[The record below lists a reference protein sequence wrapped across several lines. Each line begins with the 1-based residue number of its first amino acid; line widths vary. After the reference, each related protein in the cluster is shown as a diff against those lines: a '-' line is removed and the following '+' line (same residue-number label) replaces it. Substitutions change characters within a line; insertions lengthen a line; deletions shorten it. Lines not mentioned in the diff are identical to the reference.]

1 MEFEEWEPYY
11 LQIVE
16 EFGYSREEDER
27 VAAILDKLLSGQ
39 TLEPRHM
46 ERMIAGREVTV
57 AGNAPSLPNELDG
70 TRGLLITADE
80 ATSVALEAGIYPDI
94 LVTDLDGRVE
104 DQLLANDRGAV
115 AVIHGHGDNAAA
127 VRKWA
132 PRFMGS
138 VIATTQSRP
147 SGGLHNFGG
156 FTDGDRAV
164 FLAQHFGASRI
175 YLIGFDFDRPSPK
188 DEDAATKK
196 KKLAWAKRLIALV
209 DTVQMR

>member
-1 MEFEEWEPYY
+1 MDFEEWEPYY
-11 LQIVE
+11 LQIVK
-16 EFGYSREEDER
+16 EFGYSRKEDER
-27 VAAILDKLLSGQ
+27 AAAILDKALSGQ
-39 TLEPRHM
+39 RIEPRHLKQ
-46 ERMIAGREVTV
+46 MIDGREVTV
-57 AGNAPSLPNELDG
+57 AGNAPSLQAELDG
-70 TRGLLITADE
+70 RRGLLIAADE

-104 DQLLANDRGAV
+104 DQLLVNDRGAV
-115 AVIHGHGDNAAA
+115 AVIHGHGDNVAA

-132 PRFMGS
+132 PGFRGS
-138 VIATTQSRP
+138 VLATTQSRP

-175 YLIGFDFDRPSPK
+175 LLIGFDFEHPSPK

-209 DTVQMR
+209 DIVQMH